1 MTANT
6 SNGATGGP
14 TAAAPPVAPDRLKW
28 LIDELVA
35 RLDRCDRA
43 VLVSADGLLMARSA
57 ALDADGAERLAAI
70 TSALHSLARSAGTE
84 LRAGRVRQT
93 FVELDDAYLLVTTGG
108 QGTAIAVVA
117 PVDTDLS
124 QVAFAVNRM
133 VRQVG
138 SHLAVRDR
146 RPDAADPEGL
156 I

>member
-6 SNGATGGP
+6 SNGAVTPPGANGSRVP
-14 TAAAPPVAPDRLKW
+14 TDRMQW
-28 LIDELVA
+28 LMDELVN

-43 VLVSADGLLMARSA
+43 VLVSADGLLMTRST
-57 ALDADGAERLAAI
+57 ALSPDGAERLAAI

-93 FVELDDAYLLVTTGG
+93 LVELDDAYLLVTTGG
-108 QGTAIAVVA
+108 RGTSLSVVV
-117 PVDTDLS
+117 PIDTDLS

-138 SHLAVRDR
+138 AHLAVQARSATGV
-146 RPDAADPEGL
+146 DAEEPN
-156 I
+156 

>member
-1 MTANT
+1 MSADT
-6 SNGATGGP
+6 SNGELTP
-14 TAAAPPVAPDRLKW
+14 AADGSRVPQDRLQW
-28 LIDELVA
+28 LMNDVVA

-57 ALDADGAERLAAI
+57 ALNNEEAERLAAI

-84 LRAGRVRQT
+84 LRAGRARQT
-93 FVELDDAYLLVTTGG
+93 LVELEDAYLLVTTGG
-108 QGTAIAVVA
+108 RRTAISVVV

-138 SHLAVRDR
+138 SHLAVQARTS
-146 RPDAADPEGL
+146 PGVGPEMSA
-156 I
+156 